1 MYIFLTFGEN
11 NSIINIE
18 RRLISMN
25 LFKQKTMAMANSL
38 DWNCKCCKRA
48 KNDTRR
54 IHKNARRKL
63 QRYDMQL
70 IKEWKECGE

>member
-1 MYIFLTFGEN
+1 
-11 NSIINIE
+11 
-18 RRLISMN
+18 MN

-48 KNDTRR
+48 KSDTRR